1 MGSRLLFRV
10 SPIKSPAY
18 QIEFWHC
25 PWSCHVSISSTW
37 TQHWYGEWHFKLEN
51 GFRIASALG
60 IFVVLR
66 SCNIHFFKT
75 RNNTGFNIAS
85 FQLFGHTRMSLCHA
99 RARSKDRR
107 NSSAGSATK
116 SGVPSIGL
124 LELIEHSGRTRN
136 VRLSAHFAHSKA
148 FEGRQNGARIM
159 AIPEIAQVHFCFQI
173 YDAIGT
179 PCSTPDVLPIPSGR
193 LELSLI
199 FLTQH
204 RPTNK
209 SQSQVSMD
217 WFRGKKKYRK
227 TPYI

>member
-1 MGSRLLFRV
+1 
-10 SPIKSPAY
+10 
-18 QIEFWHC
+18 
-25 PWSCHVSISSTW
+25 
-37 TQHWYGEWHFKLEN
+37 
-51 GFRIASALG
+51 
-60 IFVVLR
+60 
-66 SCNIHFFKT
+66 
-75 RNNTGFNIAS
+75 
-85 FQLFGHTRMSLCHA
+85 LFGHTRMSLCHA

-107 NSSAGSATK
+107 NSSAGSATR

-136 VRLSAHFAHSKA
+136 VRLSAHYAHSKA

-193 LELSLI
+193 LEPLI
-199 FLTQH
+199 FPTQH

-217 WFRGKKKYRK
+217 LFREKKILEN
-227 TPYI
+227 P